1 MPVELYVGKDPQG
14 RPWAPD
20 FTHEMDAAIRIA
32 GKAWRTFHSGKEL
45 FLLAFNLH
53 TPNIDIL
60 VISERGIGL
69 VEMKSH
75 HGKITVE
82 AEGAWFADGQ
92 RMAGYKVVPGR
103 ELPPASYLNPHSQVQ
118 GHGDR
123 LHEMLIPI
131 IREDYPDLTPGKR
144 RNLRLQTC
152 VCFANPE
159 ADLSEI
165 KKILSGWNRE
175 RLRPWESDFCV
186 ASPEEIPEWISAL
199 RFEVKIIDTPPYFP
213 FRLDP
218 AKQRPLLMRLFAV
231 ERWKNMERMLPVN
244 RFGKLQQLRGEHTVA
259 SYSLWEEETFLGRDP
274 LKCTIVAPEQCTKVS
289 RTHAVIRR
297 EIEGIILEDLN
308 SHNGTYLDGTR
319 ISGKVV
325 LQDKV
330 SFILGGT
337 GNSDK
342 ECCYTFREIEVGSDE
357 VDTTEDGTRPKS
369 SGKPLAS
376 ATEAAPEYPPN
387 RTTPTARK

>member
-1 MPVELYVGKDPQG
+1 
-14 RPWAPD
+14 
-20 FTHEMDAAIRIA
+20 
-32 GKAWRTFHSGKEL
+32 
-45 FLLAFNLH
+45 
-53 TPNIDIL
+53 
-60 VISERGIGL
+60 
-69 VEMKSH
+69 
-75 HGKITVE
+75 
-82 AEGAWFADGQ
+82 
-92 RMAGYKVVPGR
+92 
-103 ELPPASYLNPHSQVQ
+103 
-118 GHGDR
+118 
-123 LHEMLIPI
+123 
-131 IREDYPDLTPGKR
+131 
-144 RNLRLQTC
+144 
-152 VCFANPE
+152 
-159 ADLSEI
+159 
-165 KKILSGWNRE
+165 
-175 RLRPWESDFCV
+175 V